1 MNKYLAYIRGLFLPL
16 GYEEFFACMEA
27 EGKNYKVD
35 FFKNQIILFESSD
48 NPTKAASRC
57 AFLHVL
63 IKIVAV
69 GEMDKDIVISQE
81 YVLDGI
87 EENKSFCVR
96 ATRIGTKQ
104 TKMSRVDI
112 ERDLGSFIFDQ
123 FKEKHLSVNL
133 TNPDYMFHVIIQK
146 NTFFLGL
153 ELWGVDRETYRR
165 REPSKRPSFR
175 PGSMKT
181 DFARALV
188 NLSRVKEGD
197 IFLDPFCGGGGFLI
211 ESSILGAYSLGSDIS
226 SEAVLGAAENL
237 PIFSEGSYAIIRS
250 DSRKSPIR
258 SVDAI
263 ATDPPYSIQSSTHGN
278 KVNELLRDFLIQS
291 KAILKSG
298 RYLVFSC
305 PKKIKP
311 EDIVKSTGYE
321 IVSIIDARIHKS
333 LTRRIMVVK

>member
-1 MNKYLAYIRGLFLPL
+1 MSKYLAYVRGLFLPL

-27 EGKNYKVD
+27 EETEYQID
-35 FFKNQIILFESSD
+35 FYSNQIILFESSE
-48 NPTKAASRC
+48 NPNKAASRC

-63 IKIVAV
+63 LQVTAIGEVDKEVSISSEFPLGKIA
-69 GEMDKDIVISQE
+69 
-81 YVLDGI
+81 
-87 EENKSFCVR
+87 ENKSFCVR

-104 TKMSRVDI
+104 TQISRVDI
-112 ERDLGSFIFDQ
+112 ERDLGSYIFEQ
-123 FKEKHLSVNL
+123 FKSKNLSVNL
-133 TNPDYMFHVIIQK
+133 TTPDYLFHVIIQN

-153 ELWGVDRETYRR
+153 ELWSVDRETYRR

-226 SEAVLGAAENL
+226 TEAVLGATENL
-237 PIFSEGSYAIIRS
+237 RKFSDGSYAIIRS
-250 DSRKSPIR
+250 DSRKSPFR
-258 SVDAI
+258 EADAI

-278 KVNELLRDFLIQS
+278 QVHILLHDFLLQS
-291 KAILKSG
+291 KAILKPG

-305 PKKIKP
+305 PMKINP
-311 EDIVKSTGYE
+311 EEIVRSIGYD

-333 LTRRIMVVK
+333 LTRRIIVVK